1 MEKMKDPAMLLSL
14 ANTAAIVGTAVY
26 FYKQVEAVR
35 LDMVKVSQTL
45 NGVLRKISEMEKG
58 DQNSNEA
65 LHALNE
71 QIKNINDQIID
82 LPSFDDVANADMD
95 ITEIIEILE
104 DNNIVVKRP
113 SQSQRVRRSGDRRA
127 PPPRR
132 PTVDPETD
140 ETPRRSALRASER
153 TPRVDS
159 SRDFDQRQQRP
170 RTTPQPNYEDDTDLI
185 GEVRRQTRT

>member
-14 ANTAAIVGTAVY
+14 ANTAAIVGTSVY

-58 DQNSNEA
+58 DQNNNEA

-71 QIKNINDQIID
+71 QIKHINDQIVE
-82 LPSFDDVANADMD
+82 LPSFDEVANFDMD
-95 ITEIIEILE
+95 ITEIIEVLGE
-104 DNNIVVKRP
+104 NNISVKRP

-127 PPPRR
+127 PRR
-132 PTVDPETD
+132 AIHEQEID
-140 ETPRRSALRASER
+140 ETPRRSNPR
-153 TPRVDS
+153 TPRTEGS
-159 SRDFDQRQQRP
+159 TGLEPRRP
-170 RTTPQPNYEDDTDLI
+170 RPQQTPQPNYDDDSDLI
-185 GEVRRQTRT
+185 GEIRKQTRN